1 MCLSVYVSVPVP
13 ASVSVHVRPVCVKTC
28 KTLVKCIKI
37 SNSKKKVATALMNI
51 VAVVQKSR
59 TSSKFRKGAIVKV
72 VLLSTGQQFYRK
84 NGRFIKTQGTTGI
97 ILNEKGLPSYN
108 KVRGLTISEVR
119 QSFLG
124 KLMVLVQ
131 KKL

>member
-1 MCLSVYVSVPVP
+1 MIIVGSNVSICDN
-13 ASVSVHVRPVCVKTC
+13 SGI
-28 KTLVKCIKI
+28 TLVKCIKI

-51 VAVVQKSR
+51 VAVFQKSR